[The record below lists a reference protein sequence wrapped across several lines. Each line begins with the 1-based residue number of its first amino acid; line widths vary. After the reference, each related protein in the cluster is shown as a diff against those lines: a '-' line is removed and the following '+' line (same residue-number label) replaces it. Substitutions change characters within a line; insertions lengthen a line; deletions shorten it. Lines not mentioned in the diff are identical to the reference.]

1 MSTVTLGLKVDEA
14 LRSRIRDAATQQGRT
29 PHWVIKQ
36 AVLQYVE
43 NLERG
48 LSPLGTPVD
57 RTASADSAPFS
68 DADEQAPAT
77 LACAQPFLDWA
88 QSVLPQTE
96 LRAAITAAWHRPET
110 QCLPM
115 LVQLAHTPDAVQRS
129 ATEALATRLVQG
141 LRDKTATGGVEALVQ
156 EFSLSSQEGVA
167 LMCLAEA
174 LLRIP
179 DNATRDALIRDKI
192 SHGDWHA
199 HLGNSPSM
207 FVNAAVWGLMLTGK
221 LTSTSSEKSLGSSLT
236 RLIGKGG
243 EPLIRQGVHRA
254 MKLMGEQFVTGQT
267 ISEALAN
274 SRSLEKVG
282 FRYSYDMLGEAAT
295 TERDAERYLAAYEQA
310 IHAIGKASNGRGI
323 HEGPGI
329 SVKLSALHPR
339 YSRAQRDR
347 VMGEL
352 LPRLLKLTQLARQ
365 YDIGLNIDAEEADRL
380 ELSLDLLEGLCF
392 ETTLKGWNGIGFVVQ
407 AYQKRCPYVIDY
419 VIDLARRSNHRLMI
433 RLVKGAYWDSEI
445 KRAQVDGFEGYPVY
459 TRKVYTD
466 VSYLACARKLLAAPD
481 AIYPQFATHNAQTV
495 AAIYHMAGNNY
506 YSGQYEFQCLHG
518 MGEPLYE
525 QVTGSTADGK
535 LGRPCRIYAPVGT
548 HETLL
553 AYLVRRLLENGAN
566 TSFVNR
572 IGDVNVP
579 VAELVL
585 DPVAEALDIE
595 AESGQLGAPHPKI
608 ALPRQL
614 FANLGAQSRLNS
626 AGLNL
631 AHEQQLASLAVGL
644 LRSTQDLYTAQASIS
659 AHADDASPVNPA
671 TAAAHGWQAVLN
683 PADTR
688 DQVGWVRPATD
699 AEVEQAVSRAV
710 NAAQIWQGTP
720 PQERA
725 ACLNRAADLLE
736 QRTQSLLG
744 LIVREAGKSLPN
756 AIAEVR
762 EAVDFLRY
770 YAVQVAATFDNASH
784 RPLGVVLCIRPWNFP
799 LAIFAG
805 QVAAALA
812 SGNCALAKPAEQTP
826 LVASVMVNIL
836 HEAGV
841 PADAVQL
848 LPGTGETVGAALV
861 AHRHVAGVMFT
872 GSTGVSRPLA
882 RPLGRRLSP
891 QGRCIPLI
899 AETGG
904 QNALVADSSA
914 LAEQLVGDVLASSFD
929 SAGQRCSALRLLCL
943 QEEGADRVI
952 EMIRQAMREWV
963 MGNPDRMHTDV
974 GPVIDDE
981 ARAQIEQHIATME
994 AAGQRVTRMARDET
1008 SGQGH
1013 FVMPALIEIDS
1024 IQRLQR
1030 EVFGPVL
1037 HVLRYRREQL
1047 GEVLDALN
1055 ATGYGLTFGVH
1066 SRIDETIAQ
1075 VTHKVQAGN
1084 IYVNRNIIGAVVG
1097 VQPFGGMGLS
1107 GTGPKAGGPLYLY
1120 RLLQADPAQGNL
1132 ALAALPA
1139 MPLSPASGPAI
1150 QRKLDDQPAL
1160 RALQS
1165 LISALQGS
1173 ALAALTGWKDG
1184 GDAART
1190 VAACQAYAAH
1200 SVLGQLFTLPGPTGE
1215 SNRYQLL
1222 PRGAVWAMAQTVH
1235 GLLNQIGASLASG
1248 NPCWLETPA
1257 PHSPVAQALAA
1268 LPPDV
1273 LAFVRQRSAEQLL
1286 GEQAISAMLFE
1297 GDGDA
1302 LQVLARLVSQRPGA
1316 LVRIESLSS
1325 AQLAAGESYDVSA
1338 RMHEQSISTNTAAAG
1353 GNAQLMTLG

>member
-14 LRSRIRDAATQQGRT
+14 LRTRIKEAAIQQGRT
-29 PHWVIKQ
+29 PHWLIKQ

-43 NLERG
+43 SVERG
-48 LSPLGTPVD
+48 LPLPGETHGATSSD
-57 RTASADSAPFS
+57 ALADAEDAEALAGSAAPF
-68 DADEQAPAT
+68 EK
-77 LACAQPFLDWA
+77 PFLDWA

-96 LRAAITAAWHRPET
+96 LRAAITAAWHRPEPE
-110 QCLPM
+110 CLPM
-115 LVQLAHTPDAVQRS
+115 LMQLAHTSDATQR
-129 ATEALATRLVQG
+129 AAIEALATRLVQG
-141 LRDKTATGGVEALVQ
+141 LRAKKDSSGVEALVQ

-192 SHGDWHA
+192 SRGQWQA
-199 HLGNSPSM
+199 HLGHSPSM

-221 LTSTSSEKSLGSSLT
+221 LTATSSEKSLAASLT

-274 SRSLEKVG
+274 SRALEKAG
-282 FRYSYDMLGEAAT
+282 FRYSYDMLGEAAA
-295 TERDAERYLAAYEQA
+295 TEQDALRYLASYEQA
-310 IHAIGKASNGRGI
+310 IHAIGKASHGRGI
-323 HEGPGI
+323 YEGPGI

-339 YSRAQRDR
+339 YSRAQHDR

-352 LPRLLKLTQLARQ
+352 LPRLLKLTLLARQ

-380 ELSLDLLEGLCF
+380 EISLDLLERLCF
-392 ETTLKGWNGIGFVVQ
+392 EPALRGWHGIGFVVQ

-419 VIDLARRSNHRLMI
+419 VIDLARRSGHRLMI

-445 KRAQVDGFEGYPVY
+445 KRAQLDGHEGYPVY
-459 TRKVYTD
+459 TRKVHTD

-495 AAIYHMAGNNY
+495 ASIYHMAGNNY

-518 MGEPLYE
+518 MGEPLYA
-525 QVTGSTADGK
+525 QVTGAVAEGK
-535 LGRPCRIYAPVGT
+535 FGRPCRIYAPVGT

-572 IGDVNVP
+572 IGDPAVP
-579 VAELVL
+579 VAELVV
-585 DPVAEALDIE
+585 DPVSQVRLLQ
-595 AESGQLGAPHPKI
+595 AESSRLGTPHPKI
-608 ALPRQL
+608 PLPRQL
-614 FANLGAQSRLNS
+614 FADLGAQSRLNS

-631 AHEQQLASLAVGL
+631 AHEQQLASLAAGL
-644 LRSTQDLYTAQASIS
+644 LRSTQAPYTAAPTGL
-659 AHADDASPVNPA
+659 ALAPPNPA
-671 TAAAHGWQAVLN
+671 SAAAEGWKPVLN

-688 DQVGWVRPATD
+688 DQVGWVRPATLL
-699 AEVEQAVSRAV
+699 EVEQAVASAAS
-710 NAAQIWQGTP
+710 AAQIWQGTP

-725 ACLNRAADLLE
+725 ACLQRAADLLE
-736 QRTQSLLG
+736 QRTQGLLG

-756 AIAEVR
+756 AVAEVR

-770 YAVQVAATFDNASH
+770 YAAQVAATFDNDSH
-784 RPLGVVLCIRPWNFP
+784 RPLGVVLCISPWNFP

-812 SGNCALAKPAEQTP
+812 SGNCVLAKPAEQTP
-826 LVASVMVNIL
+826 LVAAVMVNIL

-841 PADAVQL
+841 PPDAVQL
-848 LPGTGETVGAALV
+848 VPGSGRIVGTAMV
-861 AHRHVAGVMFT
+861 AHRQVAGVMFT
-872 GSTGVSRPLA
+872 GSTEVAAIIAKTLA
-882 RPLGRRLSP
+882 QRLSP
-891 QGRCIPLI
+891 QGRSIPLI

-914 LAEQLVGDVLASSFD
+914 LAEQLVGDVLASAFD
-929 SAGQRCSALRLLCL
+929 SAGQRCSALRVLCL
-943 QEEGADRVI
+943 QEDGAERVVT
-952 EMIRQAMREWV
+952 MIKEAMREWV

-974 GPVIDDE
+974 GPVIDAE
-981 ARAQIEQHIATME
+981 AKRQIEQHIARMHAE
-994 AAGQRVTRMARDET
+994 GQRVTRLARDE
-1008 SGQGH
+1008 SAGQGH
-1013 FVMPALIEIDS
+1013 FVMPALIEIDA
-1024 IQRLQR
+1024 ITRLKR

-1084 IYVNRNIIGAVVG
+1084 IYVNRNVIGAVVG

-1120 RLLQADPAQGNL
+1120 RLLQPSQAHGNL

-1139 MPLSPASGPAI
+1139 MPLSRSAAPAPEPVPAEVPSL
-1150 QRKLDDQPAL
+1150 Q
-1160 RALQS
+1160 ALQS
-1165 LISALQGS
+1165 LLGAVQGPQFAS
-1173 ALAALTGWKDG
+1173 LPGWAGQAERAA
-1184 GDAART
+1184 
-1190 VAACQAYAAH
+1190 AACQAYRAH
-1200 SVLGQLFTLPGPTGE
+1200 SVLGQVFTLPGPTGE
-1215 SNRYQLL
+1215 SNRYRLL
-1222 PRGAVWAMAQTVH
+1222 PRGPLWAAPHTVL
-1235 GLLNQIGASLASG
+1235 GLVHQIAAALASG
-1248 NPCWLETPA
+1248 NPCWLEAPA
-1257 PHSPVAQALAA
+1257 PGSALAQLLAA
-1268 LPPDV
+1268 LPPEV
-1273 LAFVRQRSAEQLL
+1273 QAFVQTRSAEQLL
-1286 GEQAISAMLFE
+1286 GESHLSAMLFE
-1297 GDGDA
+1297 GDSDA
-1302 LQVLARLVSQRPGA
+1302 LQALLPRLQRPGA
-1316 LVRIESLSS
+1316 IVRVESLSP
-1325 AQLAAGESYDVSA
+1325 AQVAAGARYDLSA
-1338 RMHEQSISTNTAAAG
+1338 LMHEQSISTNTAAAG
-1353 GNAQLMTLG
+1353 GNAQLMTMG